1 MAERAEAEPVEAA
14 LTWRVAADITAARLC
29 AVARIVPRLSVAAP
43 CIAAAIVPAWAQPA
57 LLSVQPL
64 PGRTIT
70 TTTNVDMPRIR
81 PATELTARAAARSQH
96 QSGTSSRAAY
106 TGRSPF
112 TVTRLPERVCGQ

>member
-1 MAERAEAEPVEAA
+1 MPVAERAGAEPVEAV
-14 LTWRVAADITAARLC
+14 LTWRVAAGITAARLY
-29 AVARIVPRLSVAAP
+29 AAARIVPRLSAAGPFIEVAP

-70 TTTNVDMPRIR
+70 TTTNADTPRIR

-96 QSGTSSRAAY
+96 QSGTSSRGLHRPLALH
-106 TGRSPF
+106 G
-112 TVTRLPERVCGQ
+112 